1 MKTEKIIIDLC
12 RFAENLPRVTNK
24 RVKVV
29 AAIVYK
35 RKIVSIG
42 FNQDKTHPMA
52 TKFQKNP
59 LSNTLH
65 AEVDAINKAKKILS
79 KDQFDQ
85 STIIIVRIKMNIKR
99 EEILGLSKPCKGCS
113 ECIDAHNI
121 RKVIYTINCNFP
133 NEMKYI
139 TEVRNVI

>member
-1 MKTEKIIIDLC
+1 MKTEKIINDLW

-35 RKIVSIG
+35 RKVVSIG

-79 KDQFDQ
+79 KEQFEQ
-85 STIIIVRIKMNIKR
+85 ATIVVARVKMNIKR

-113 ECIDAHNI
+113 ECIEAHKI
-121 RKVIYTINCNFP
+121 RKVVYTMNCNSP
-133 NEMKYI
+133 SEMKYI
-139 TEVRNVI
+139 TEVRNEI